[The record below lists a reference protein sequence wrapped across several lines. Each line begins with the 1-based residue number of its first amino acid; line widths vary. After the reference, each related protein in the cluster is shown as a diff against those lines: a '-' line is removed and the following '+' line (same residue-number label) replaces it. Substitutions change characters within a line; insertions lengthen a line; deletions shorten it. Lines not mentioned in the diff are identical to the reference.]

1 MGVTHAKLKTNNI
14 GYVFGHFII
23 GLYVCI
29 DRPTRSMFT
38 INLSQFDMHVYCVCG
53 NAIVKDKDILCH
65 QNWKTRCYW
74 HYQRPRTSSVASFSP
89 VFSVVR
95 IIVTN
100 VRYFADFS
108 FCKMLCVFS
117 SDTKKVLFS
126 RRFSIHRRY
135 KNEIIKICCVKRHH
149 LVRVATHL
157 NVAQQLKHF
166 REKFIS
172 FTKYIA
178 QQHNAQLTLVFVD
191 VTQMWNWYC
200 DLVMKPNIG
209 PLALVVFANLWL
221 L

>member
-1 MGVTHAKLKTNNI
+1 MH
-14 GYVFGHFII
+14 
-23 GLYVCI
+23 
-29 DRPTRSMFT
+29 RPTNK
-38 INLSQFDMHVYCVCG
+38 IHVYHKFISIRYVYMYCVCG
-53 NAIVKDKDILCH
+53 NAIVKDKEILCH

-74 HYQRPRTSSVASFSP
+74 HCQRPRILSVASFSP

-108 FCKMLCVFS
+108 FCKMLCVFL
-117 SDTKKVLFS
+117 SDTKKVLFP

-135 KNEIIKICCVKRHH
+135 RKEIIKICCVKRHH

-178 QQHNAQLTLVFVD
+178 LQHNAQLTLVFVD